1 MITGVLFAQ
10 GNHRAV
16 QPFQLVS
23 RARNRG
29 WKKGTIRTLAS
40 LDLETKPNYWLTVC
54 AQDQAVVPLHSCV
67 QVYIE
72 VQNENDNVPLT
83 EDAVYYPSVPES
95 SPPNVKV
102 LQLAAE
108 DRDIDPLQ
116 QISYRI
122 ISGNPEGN
130 FAINSTSGLIT
141 TTARKLDRENQPEHI
156 LEVLVMDNGEPQLSS
171 TTRVVVQVEDVND
184 HAPEFDQKMYKVQI
198 PANAKIDQPL
208 FQNDYAGSGYEP
220 PELELTEPMLSD
232 PDVGLDDAATWESF
246 PEKNFNDLQ
255 VIFRVTAQKSPQEGS
270 TLS

>member
-1 MITGVLFAQ
+1 
-10 GNHRAV
+10 
-16 QPFQLVS
+16 
-23 RARNRG
+23 
-29 WKKGTIRTLAS
+29 LAS

-208 FQNDYAGSGYEP
+208 FQVSSPLPPLPPVGMFRYVRCGDRYFAIRTVPAPIMRGPEDGAGR
-220 PELELTEPMLSD
+220 
-232 PDVGLDDAATWESF
+232 F
-246 PEKNFNDLQ
+246 NF
-255 VIFRVTAQKSPQEGS
+255 E
-270 TLS
+270 

>member
-1 MITGVLFAQ
+1 
-10 GNHRAV
+10 
-16 QPFQLVS
+16 
-23 RARNRG
+23 
-29 WKKGTIRTLAS
+29 
-40 LDLETKPNYWLTVC
+40 
-54 AQDQAVVPLHSCV
+54 
-67 QVYIE
+67 VYIE

-102 LQLAAE
+102 LQLVAE

-122 ISGNPEGN
+122 TSGNPEGY
-130 FAINSTSGLIT
+130 FTINSTSGLIT

-208 FQNDYAGSGYEP
+208 FQ
-220 PELELTEPMLSD
+220 
-232 PDVGLDDAATWESF
+232 
-246 PEKNFNDLQ
+246 
-255 VIFRVTAQKSPQEGS
+255 
-270 TLS
+270 